1 LILLT
6 ELVKTST
13 EILDQHIDRVN
24 NILSVRKQKSH
35 DFMILYA
42 WKALH
47 GAILLWDKTVV
58 ATRLDAVIQPMFTD
72 FESMIF
78 FLKLGN

>member
-1 LILLT
+1 
-6 ELVKTST
+6 
-13 EILDQHIDRVN
+13 
-24 NILSVRKQKSH
+24 
-35 DFMILYA
+35 MILYA